1 MGALADLVREF
12 SIASPYYFNV
22 LGGAMAALEDLNH
35 LRRCRTPTTPA
46 AHREPH
52 TEYTQ
57 LQARVSRLSGYL
69 ADGAVRVTLVCAGGV
84 GWGWRW
90 GVGSETGGVRG
101 AVHLHQGHHRL
112 LGPGPARPLE
122 LRPDGPPGPAGRS
135 CDEPA
140 ESFLLERESR
150 P

>member
-90 GVGSETGGVRG
+90 GGWQRNRRRARGSSSASRPSS
-101 AVHLHQGHHRL
+101 AFRAQ
-112 LGPGPARPLE
+112 PGPASRAAARRASGPRRPVV
-122 LRPDGPPGPAGRS
+122 RRAGGVVF
-135 CDEPA
+135 A
-140 ESFLLERESR
+140 
-150 P
+150 